1 MPIIH
6 IGQVSIIRA
15 LIFALYVLDSIQS
28 PQDIKQ
34 LDLDQLQSLADEIR
48 AFLIE
53 NIQKTGGHLAPN
65 LGTVELIVAM
75 HYVFDTPDDSFVF
88 DVGHQA
94 YTHKILTGRKDKM
107 STLRKKDGLSGF
119 TKRSESEHDAF
130 GAGHSST
137 SISAAL
143 GIAIGNKVNQ
153 VNHKSIAVIGD
164 GALTGGMSFEALNHA
179 GDSDADLLI
188 ILNDNDMSISKN
200 VGAMNKYLTK
210 LISGKVYSTMKSKS
224 LGFLEKMPMIHE
236 FARRSEEH
244 LKGMVLPS
252 TLFEELGVDYF
263 GPIDGH
269 DLPMLVK
276 TLQNLKQLKMP
287 RLLHIITKK
296 GYGLKTAENDP
307 CKFHGI
313 APAESNSST
322 LPSYSSVF
330 GQWLLDTATN
340 DSKLMAITPAMCTGS
355 GMSEFEVKFP
365 DQYFDVGIAEQHAV
379 TFAGGLATQGLKPV
393 VSIYSTFL
401 QRGYDQLIHDIA
413 LQNLN
418 VLFAIDRAGLV
429 GADGATHAGSFDLSF
444 LRCIPNLIIMAPS
457 NSVEMYQMLNSAYQL
472 DGPVC
477 VRYPRGTSLIKD
489 YTSDNTIEIGKANV
503 ARIGK
508 KIAVFAFGTTLDQ
521 ALIAGEE
528 LDATVVD
535 MRFVKPLDEDLILEL
550 SKTHQQLI
558 TIEDNAITGGAG
570 SSVSELLHAHKINT
584 PLTLLGLPDSFTEQ
598 GSQEELYVLYGL
610 DANAIIRAAQS

>member
-1 MPIIH
+1 MT
-6 IGQVSIIRA
+6 
-15 LIFALYVLDSIQS
+15 LYVLDSTQS

-34 LDLDQLQSLADEIR
+34 LDLDQLQSLVDEIR

-65 LGTVELIVAM
+65 LGTVELTVAM
-75 HYVFDTPDDSFVF
+75 HYVFNTPDDSFVF

-94 YTHKILTGRKDKM
+94 YTHKILTGRKDRM
-107 STLRKKDGLSGF
+107 FTLRKKDGLSGF
-119 TKRSESEHDAF
+119 TKRSESAHDAF

-200 VGAMNKYLTK
+200 VGAMSKYLTK

-224 LGFLEKMPMIHE
+224 LGFLEKMPMVHK
-236 FARRSEEH
+236 FAKRSEEH

-276 TLQNLKQLKMP
+276 TLQNLKQLKIP

-313 APAESNSST
+313 TPAESNSST

-330 GQWLLDTATN
+330 GQWLLDTAAN
-340 DSKLMAITPAMCTGS
+340 DLKLMAITPAMCTGS
-355 GMSEFEVKFP
+355 GMSEFETQFP
-365 DQYFDVGIAEQHAV
+365 NQYFDVGIAEQHAI

-401 QRGYDQLIHDIA
+401 QRGYDQLIHDVA

-418 VLFAIDRAGLV
+418 VTFAIDRAGLV

-444 LRCIPNLIIMAPS
+444 LRCIPNLVIMTPS
-457 NSVEMYQMLNSAYQL
+457 NASEMYQMLNTAHQL

-477 VRYPRGTSLIKD
+477 VRYPRGTSLIRA
-489 YTSDNTIEIGKANV
+489 YTSANTLEIGKANI

-508 KIAVFAFGTTLDQ
+508 KIAIFAFGTTLDQ
-521 ALIAGEE
+521 ALIASET

-535 MRFVKPLDEDLILEL
+535 MRFVKPLDEVLILEL
-550 SKTHQQLI
+550 AQTHQQLI
-558 TIEDNAITGGAG
+558 TIEDNAVTGGAG
-570 SSVSELLHAHKINT
+570 SSVSELLHAHHVNT
-584 PLTLLGLPDSFTEQ
+584 PLTLLGLPDEFTEQ
-598 GSQEELYVLYGL
+598 GSQEELHTLYGL
-610 DANAIIRAAQS
+610 DADGIIQAMQS

>member
-1 MPIIH
+1 M
-6 IGQVSIIRA
+6 
-15 LIFALYVLDSIQS
+15 LDSIQS

-65 LGTVELIVAM
+65 LGTVELTVAM